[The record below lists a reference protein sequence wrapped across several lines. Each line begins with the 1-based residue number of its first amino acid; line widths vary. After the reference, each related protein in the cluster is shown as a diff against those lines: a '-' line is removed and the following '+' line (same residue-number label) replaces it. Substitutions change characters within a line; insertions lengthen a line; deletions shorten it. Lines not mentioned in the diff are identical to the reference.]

1 MEQKTH
7 QAWGAASLAALL
19 MLTSCGGDDGHGA
32 GSGEATQQQPASGD
46 EAAEGTEA
54 PTGEAADRAEQGS
67 EEGGP
72 EQDGPEQAPDVPEA
86 SSTSLAHETT
96 LHQDSLTDTIISPK
110 SVVTSGD
117 GLAIANN
124 MLYQNTVTVY
134 DTETRELVQ
143 ELPDTVNPGD
153 LGAEGYPESV
163 QGAPVEA
170 VWTEDGQYAYVS
182 NYRLADMG
190 ASADDSCTAGEG
202 IAPSAVYRY
211 SVAEQDWDQ
220 FIEVGRVP
228 KFVELTP
235 DGSRLLVTNWC
246 DFDLSVIDTE
256 TGEEEFRVP
265 LNAQPRGIAAMADN
279 ETVYVTAMY
288 ADELY
293 RVDLESQQSEVI
305 YDQASFPRHLVLS
318 PDGETLYVTFSR
330 SNLLV
335 AFDTETDEVIRTAST
350 GQEPRTMDISADGSA
365 LYIVNY
371 DEDTVS
377 KFDAES
383 FEEISREPTG
393 HLPIGVSYDPMT
405 ASVWVANY
413 SGTIDVFDDS
423 GEPDDSREAAEE

>member
-1 MEQKTH
+1 MEQKKH
-7 QAWGAASLAALL
+7 QIWGAASLAVLFAL
-19 MLTSCGGDDGHGA
+19 TACGGDAQDGAA
-32 GSGEATQQQPASGD
+32 GGGEDQGGTPAP
-46 EAAEGTEA
+46 EQAEGTEA
-54 PTGEAADRAEQGS
+54 PEGSGQDQEEAER
-67 EEGGP
+67 
-72 EQDGPEQAPDVPEA
+72 QAPDHAQA
-86 SSTSLAHETT
+86 STTELVHETR
-96 LHQDSLTDTIISPK
+96 LHEDSLTDTVISPK
-110 SVVTSGD
+110 SVVASGD

-124 MLYQNTVTVY
+124 MLYQNTVTLY
-134 DTETRELVQ
+134 DTETHELVQ
-143 ELPDTVNPGD
+143 ELPDTVNPGE
-153 LGAEGYPESV
+153 LGAEGYPETV
-163 QGAPVEA
+163 VGAPVEA
-170 VWTEDGQYAYVS
+170 VWTEDGDYAYVS

-190 ASADDSCTAGEG
+190 ATAEDSCAEGEA

-211 SVAEQDWDQ
+211 SVEEQDWDQ

-265 LNAQPRGIAAMADN
+265 LDAQPRGIAAMPDN
-279 ETVYVTAMY
+279 QTVYVTAMY

-293 RVDLESQQSEVI
+293 TVDLESQESRVI

-318 PDGETLYVTFSR
+318 PDAETLYVTFSR

-335 AFDTETDEVIRTAST
+335 AFDTETDEVIRST
-350 GQEPRTMDISADGSA
+350 ETGLEPRTMDISADGSA

-377 KFDAES
+377 KFDAET

-393 HLPIGVSYDPMT
+393 HLPIGVTYDPVT

-423 GEPDDSREAAEE
+423 GETASEG

>member
-1 MEQKTH
+1 MEQKKH
-7 QAWGAASLAALL
+7 QIWGAASLAVLFA
-19 MLTSCGGDDGHGA
+19 LTSCGGDAQQDSGA
-32 GSGEATQQQPASGD
+32 EEPAEGETGSPDQAEGAEQPEEASGEEPEENGE
-46 EAAEGTEA
+46 EAEA
-54 PTGEAADRAEQGS
+54 PEF
-67 EEGGP
+67 P
-72 EQDGPEQAPDVPEA
+72 E
-86 SSTSLAHETT
+86 SSTTSLVHETA
-96 LHQDSLTDTIISPK
+96 LHADSLLGTVISPK
-110 SVVTSGD
+110 SVVASGD

-124 MLYQNTVTVY
+124 MLYQNTVTIY
-134 DTETRELVQ
+134 DTETHELVQ
-143 ELPDTVNPGD
+143 ELPDTVNPGE
-153 LGAEGYPESV
+153 LGAEGYPETV
-163 QGAPVEA
+163 VGAPVEA
-170 VWTEDGQYAYVS
+170 VWTEDGDYAYVS
-182 NYRLADMG
+182 NYRLAEMG
-190 ASADDSCTAGEG
+190 ATAEDSCAEGEA

-265 LNAQPRGIAAMADN
+265 LNAQPRGIAAMPDN
-279 ETVYVTAMY
+279 QTVYVTAMY

-293 RVDLESQQSEVI
+293 TVDLESEDSEVI

-318 PDGETLYVTFSR
+318 PDAGTLYVTFSR

-335 AFDTETDEVIRTAST
+335 AFDTETDEAIRST
-350 GQEPRTMDISADGSA
+350 ETGLEPRTMDISADGSA

-377 KFDAES
+377 KFDAET

-393 HLPIGVSYDPMT
+393 HLPIGVSYDPVT

-423 GEPDDSREAAEE
+423 GEDASASGEGAE

>member
-1 MEQKTH
+1 MEQRA
-7 QAWGAASLAALL
+7 QQVWGAASLAALL
-19 MLTSCGGDDGHGA
+19 MLTSCGGGDAAQDGTA
-32 GSGEATQQQPASGD
+32 EDEATP
-46 EAAEGTEA
+46 AAEGGDGAEATTGEDAEGESQADAEQEARQDEA
-54 PTGEAADRAEQGS
+54 PDFAES
-67 EEGGP
+67 
-72 EQDGPEQAPDVPEA
+72 
-86 SSTSLAHETT
+86 SSTSMIHDTT
-96 LHQDSLTDTIISPK
+96 LHQDSLTDTVISPK
-110 SVVTSGD
+110 SVVASGD

-124 MLYQNTVTVY
+124 MLYQNTVTIY
-134 DTETRELVQ
+134 DTETKELVQ
-143 ELPDTVNPGD
+143 ELPDTVNPGE
-153 LGAEGYPESV
+153 LGAEGHPDSV
-163 QGAPVEA
+163 EGAPVEA
-170 VWTEDGQYAYVS
+170 VWTEDGDYAYVS

-190 ASADDSCTAGEG
+190 ATAEDSCAAGDA

-211 SVAEQDWDQ
+211 NVAEQDWDQ

-265 LNAQPRGIAAMADN
+265 LNAQPRGIAAMPDN

-293 RVDLESQQSEVI
+293 TVDLESQESEVI

-335 AFDTETDEVIRTAST
+335 AFDTETDEVIRTADT

-365 LYIVNY
+365 LYVVNY

-383 FEEISREPTG
+383 FEEISRESTG
-393 HLPIGVSYDPMT
+393 HLPIGVSYDPVT

-423 GEPDDSREAAEE
+423 GEASGDAEDGSAE